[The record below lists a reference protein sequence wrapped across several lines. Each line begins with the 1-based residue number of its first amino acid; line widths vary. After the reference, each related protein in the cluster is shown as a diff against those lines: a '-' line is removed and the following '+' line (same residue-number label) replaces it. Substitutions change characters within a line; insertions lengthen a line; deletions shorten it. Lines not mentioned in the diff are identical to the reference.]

1 MTTIPARVFPFVLA
15 TPPSG
20 KKPFTPLPIK
30 QNSPQN
36 NFLTPLQ
43 QDSVLFTGKKTA
55 ASSAARSANV
65 PIALNNKEACRYREL
80 CYKTKRN
87 KQEQQ
92 EYDAFAK
99 KIHSARA
106 ERNKAAAKRSRKT
119 KLGRIAVIESVTSK
133 ENAEKI
139 KYLLQNVLENT
150 FPDVYKPD
158 LSHIT
163 SDQKEQWHMTTK
175 LYGKQNWHVNTLLAD
190 LGKTLEKKGYTAK
203 SLPTNTQILELLP
216 GLFTRQKMK
225 SFGLDSAS
233 RNANGSNSPSNAEEH
248 TSPPEQQQQRAS
260 SVEKEKDSSPFPVL
274 PPSETQT
281 SLEERDNMLADELLT
296 QQSRDYLHWGTIPD

>member
-30 QNSPQN
+30 QNSSQN

-43 QDSVLFTGKKTA
+43 QDSVLFTG
-55 ASSAARSANV
+55 
-65 PIALNNKEACRYREL
+65 NNPGGLSDEECHRYRSL
-80 CYKTKRN
+80 CSRTKRN

-99 KIHSARA
+99 RIRNTRRSKIT
-106 ERNKAAAKRSRKT
+106 KIRSITSQKKVEGI
-119 KLGRIAVIESVTSK
+119 KLKLRD
-133 ENAEKI
+133 
-139 KYLLQNVLENT
+139 VLEET

-158 LSHIT
+158 LSRGT
-163 SDQKEQWHMTTK
+163 SDQKKQWRMATQ
-175 LYGKQNWHVNTLLAD
+175 LYERQNWHLNTLLAD
-190 LGKTLEKKGYTAK
+190 LGKTLEKEGYTAK
-203 SLPTNTQILELLP
+203 SPPTDEQLLALLP
-216 GLFTRQKMK
+216 GLFTPQKIK
-225 SFGLDSAS
+225 SFGLVPHTKKDSAS
-233 RNANGSNSPSNAEEH
+233 RNANGSSSSSKSEEH

-260 SVEKEKDSSPFPVL
+260 SREREKDSSPFPVL

-281 SLEERDNMLADELLT
+281 SPEERDSMLAE
-296 QQSRDYLHWGTIPD
+296 QQSRDYFYWGTIPD